1 MSLCSGIAMFNH
13 HHNDYLGTG
22 DCMVVRYE
30 QRALE
35 LVLVPV
41 WVTEEGG
48 PEGKQQTP
56 S

>member
-1 MSLCSGIAMFNH
+1 MFNL

-41 WVTEEGG
+41 WVNEEG
-48 PEGKQQTP
+48 PEGMARLVVILCVC
-56 S
+56 